1 MPIYFFR
8 LSTGEI
14 LPDDEGEDEILP
26 DDEGEELPSREAAI
40 ALAKEVA
47 HDLSGN
53 QQPSYVRGKVVVVT
67 DEAGTELF
75 RTPLKVDTTSRR
87 YDKSG

>member
-1 MPIYFFR
+1 MREINFAFISATVRNKGGTFCIIVECRYIFH
-8 LSTGEI
+8 LSTVEI
-14 LPDDEGEDEILP
+14 HP

-47 HDLSGN
+47 HDLSAN
-53 QQPSYVRGKVVVVT
+53 QQPSYFRGKAIVVT

-75 RTPLKVDTTSRR
+75 RT
-87 YDKSG
+87 